1 MIQNGVTKEVA
12 VSVVVPAYNVENYI
26 EQCAL
31 SVLNQSYP
39 CCELIIID
47 DGSTDGTP
55 QILDKLADRNDC
67 IRVIHKENAGVS
79 AARNTG
85 IDMANGEYIVFVDG
99 DDYLAPDF
107 IEYMVGMA
115 KKTGSE
121 FCLSQ
126 NCFTHKNECKTEKE
140 ELDVLNPADATA
152 LLLSPIVIVG
162 CWNKMFSRQ
171 LLINERIRFA
181 TDLFYGE
188 GLHFITTV
196 AQRANCV
203 AVGNQKV
210 YYYRRN
216 NALSA
221 TTKFRIESV
230 YNGEKS
236 IDRIENEL
244 TVSGDNVRDML
255 LLHRAMYNIGAIT
268 KLLNNNVKEQY
279 LSDYKRWLKF
289 NRANITRI
297 LSSKRI
303 SMYRKFLLLGGCAS
317 PSLMARLDVWR
328 RKKIAADSVTGR

>member
-126 NCFTHKNECKTEKE
+126 NCFTHKNECKTEME

-171 LLINERIRFA
+171 LLINEQIRFA

>member
-126 NCFTHKNECKTEKE
+126 NCFTHKNECKTEME
-140 ELDVLNPADATA
+140 ELDVLNSADATA

-171 LLINERIRFA
+171 LLINEQIRFA

-236 IDRIENEL
+236 IDRIENEI

>member
-171 LLINERIRFA
+171 LLINEQIRFA

-297 LSSKRI
+297 LSNKRV

>member
-1 MIQNGVTKEVA
+1 MCGSVMKRAA

-39 CCELIIID
+39 CCELIIVD
-47 DGSTDGTP
+47 DGTTDSTP
-55 QILDKLADRNDC
+55 QILDKHGEKNDH

-85 IDMANGEYIVFVDG
+85 IDMAEGDYIVFVDG
-99 DDYLAPDF
+99 DDYLAPNF
-107 IEYMVGMA
+107 IEYMVSMA
-115 KKTGSE
+115 QETGAE
-121 FCLSQ
+121 FCLSKS
-126 NCFTHKNECKTEKE
+126 CFTRKNEGQADE
-140 ELDVLNPADATA
+140 ERLDVLTPGEATA
-152 LLLSPIVIVG
+152 LLLSPTVIVG

-171 LLINERIRFA
+171 LLNDKQIRFA

-196 AQRANCV
+196 AQKANRV
-203 AVGNQKV
+203 AVGNQKA

-236 IDRIENEL
+236 INRIENEL
-244 TVSGDNVRDML
+244 TVSGDDVNDML

-268 KLLNNNVKEQY
+268 KLINNKVKAQY
-279 LSDYKRWLKF
+279 ISDYKRWMKF
-289 NRANITRI
+289 NCANFMRI
-297 LSSKRI
+297 LRSKRI
-303 SMYRKFLLLGGCAS
+303 SMYRKCLLLGGCLS

-328 RKKIAADSVTGR
+328 RKRIAVDSVTGR

>member
-126 NCFTHKNECKTEKE
+126 NCFTHKNECKTEME
-140 ELDVLNPADATA
+140 ELDVLNSADATA

-171 LLINERIRFA
+171 LLINEQIRFA

>member
-126 NCFTHKNECKTEKE
+126 NCFTHKNECKTEME
-140 ELDVLNPADATA
+140 ELDVLNSADATA

-171 LLINERIRFA
+171 LLINEQIRFA

-317 PSLMARLDVWR
+317 PSLMARLDVWH

>member
-1 MIQNGVTKEVA
+1 MCGSVTRRAA

-39 CCELIIID
+39 CCELIIVD
-47 DGSTDGTP
+47 DGSTDSTP
-55 QILDKLADRNDC
+55 QILDKLGEENDH

-85 IDMANGEYIVFVDG
+85 IDMAEGDYIVFVDG
-99 DDYLAPDF
+99 DDYLAPNF

-115 KKTGSE
+115 QETGAG
-121 FCLSQ
+121 FCLSKS
-126 NCFTHKNECKTEKE
+126 CFTRKNEGQAE
-140 ELDVLNPADATA
+140 EERLNVLTPGEATA
-152 LLLSPIVIVG
+152 LLLSPTVIVG
-162 CWNKMFSRQ
+162 CWNKIFSRQ
-171 LLINERIRFA
+171 LLNDKQIRFA

-196 AQRANCV
+196 AQKANCV
-203 AVGNQKV
+203 AVGNQKA

-236 IDRIENEL
+236 INRIENEL
-244 TVSGDNVRDML
+244 TVSGDDVSDML

-268 KLLNNNVKEQY
+268 KLINNNVKAQY
-279 LSDYKRWLKF
+279 ISDYKRWMKF
-289 NRANITRI
+289 NRANIVRI
-297 LSSKRI
+297 LRSKRI
-303 SMYRKFLLLGGCAS
+303 SMYRKCLLLGGCLS
-317 PSLMARLDVWR
+317 PSLMAQLDVWR
-328 RKKIAADSVTGR
+328 RKKISANSVTG

>member
-1 MIQNGVTKEVA
+1 MCGSVTKRVA

-26 EQCAL
+26 EQCVL
-31 SVLNQSYP
+31 SVLNQSYS
-39 CCELIIID
+39 CCELIVID

-55 QILDKLADRNDC
+55 QILDKLANENDS

-85 IDMANGEYIVFVDG
+85 IDTAKGDYIVFIDG

-107 IEYMVGMA
+107 MEYMVGMA
-115 KKTGSE
+115 QKTGAD
-121 FCLSQ
+121 FCLSK
-126 NCFTHKNECKTEKE
+126 NCFTHKNESQTEKE
-140 ELDVLNPADATA
+140 QMEVLDPADATA
-152 LLLSPIVIVG
+152 LLLSPTVIVG
-162 CWNKMFSRQ
+162 CWNKMFSRK
-171 LLINERIRFA
+171 LLNDKQIRFA

-203 AVGNQKV
+203 AVGNQKA

-216 NALSA
+216 NAFSA
-221 TTKFRIESV
+221 TTRFRIESV

-236 IDRIENEL
+236 INRIEKEL
-244 TVSGDNVRDML
+244 TVSGDNVMDML

-268 KLLNNNVKEQY
+268 KLLNNNVKKQY

-289 NRANITRI
+289 NRANIARI

-303 SMYRKFLLLGGCAS
+303 SMYRKCLLLGGCIS
-317 PSLMARLDVWR
+317 PSLMAQLDVWR

>member
-1 MIQNGVTKEVA
+1 MCGSVTKRAA

-31 SVLNQSYP
+31 SVLNQSYL
-39 CCELIIID
+39 CCELIIVD
-47 DGSTDGTP
+47 DGSTDSTT
-55 QILDKLADRNDC
+55 QILDKLREKNDHV
-67 IRVIHKENAGVS
+67 RVIHKENAGVS

-85 IDMANGEYIVFVDG
+85 IETAKGDYIVFVDG
-99 DDYLAPDF
+99 DDYLAPNF
-107 IEYMVGMA
+107 IEYMVSMA
-115 KKTGSE
+115 QDTGAE
-121 FCLSQ
+121 FCLSKS
-126 NCFTHKNECKTEKE
+126 CFTRKNEGQTEKE
-140 ELDVLNPADATA
+140 RLDVLTPAEATA
-152 LLLSPIVIVG
+152 LLLSPTVIVG

-171 LLINERIRFA
+171 LLIDKKIHFA

-203 AVGNQKV
+203 AVGNQKA

-236 IDRIENEL
+236 INQIENEL
-244 TVSGDNVRDML
+244 TVSGDDVNDML
-255 LLHRAMYNIGAIT
+255 LLHRSMYNIGAIT
-268 KLLNNNVKEQY
+268 KLINNNVKKQY

-289 NRANITRI
+289 NRRNIVGI
-297 LSSKRI
+297 LCSKRI
-303 SMYRKFLLLGGCAS
+303 SMYRKCLLLGGCVS
-317 PSLMARLDVWR
+317 PALMARLDVWR
-328 RKKIAADSVTGR
+328 RKKISVDSVTGR

>member
-1 MIQNGVTKEVA
+1 MCGSVTRRAA

-39 CCELIIID
+39 CCELIIVD
-47 DGSTDGTP
+47 DGSTDSTP
-55 QILDKLADRNDC
+55 QILDKLGEGNDH

-85 IDMANGEYIVFVDG
+85 IDMAEGDYIVFVDG
-99 DDYLAPDF
+99 DDYLAPNF
-107 IEYMVGMA
+107 IEYMVGMTQE
-115 KKTGSE
+115 TGAG
-121 FCLSQ
+121 FCLSKS
-126 NCFTHKNECKTEKE
+126 CFTRKNEGQAE
-140 ELDVLNPADATA
+140 EERLNVLTPGEATA
-152 LLLSPIVIVG
+152 LLLSPTVIVG
-162 CWNKMFSRQ
+162 CWNKIFSRQ
-171 LLINERIRFA
+171 LLNDKQIRFA

-196 AQRANCV
+196 AQKANCV
-203 AVGNQKV
+203 AVGNQKA

-236 IDRIENEL
+236 INRIENEL
-244 TVSGDNVRDML
+244 TVSGDDVSDML

-268 KLLNNNVKEQY
+268 KLINNNVKAQY
-279 LSDYKRWLKF
+279 ISDYKRWMKF
-289 NRANITRI
+289 NRANIVRI
-297 LSSKRI
+297 LRSKRI
-303 SMYRKFLLLGGCAS
+303 SMYRKCLLLGGCLS
-317 PSLMARLDVWR
+317 PSLMAQLDVWR
-328 RKKIAADSVTGR
+328 RKKISANSVTG

>member
-126 NCFTHKNECKTEKE
+126 NCFTHKNECKTEME
-140 ELDVLNPADATA
+140 ELDVLNSADATA

-171 LLINERIRFA
+171 LLINEQIRFA

-221 TTKFRIESV
+221 TTKFRIERV

>member
-1 MIQNGVTKEVA
+1 M
-12 VSVVVPAYNVENYI
+12 
-26 EQCAL
+26 
-31 SVLNQSYP
+31 
-39 CCELIIID
+39 
-47 DGSTDGTP
+47 
-55 QILDKLADRNDC
+55 
-67 IRVIHKENAGVS
+67 IHKENAGVS

-126 NCFTHKNECKTEKE
+126 NCFTHKNECKTEME
-140 ELDVLNPADATA
+140 ELDVLNSADATA

-171 LLINERIRFA
+171 LLINEQIRFA

-236 IDRIENEL
+236 IDRIENEI

>member
-171 LLINERIRFA
+171 LLINEQIRFA

-297 LSSKRI
+297 LSSKII

>member
-1 MIQNGVTKEVA
+1 MCGSVMKRAA

-39 CCELIIID
+39 CCELIIVD
-47 DGSTDGTP
+47 DGSTDSTP
-55 QILDKLADRNDC
+55 QILDKLGEKNDH

-85 IDMANGEYIVFVDG
+85 IDMAEGDYIVFVDG
-99 DDYLAPDF
+99 DDYLAPNF
-107 IEYMVGMA
+107 IEYMVSMA
-115 KKTGSE
+115 QETGAE
-121 FCLSQ
+121 FCLSKS
-126 NCFTHKNECKTEKE
+126 CFTRKNEGQADE
-140 ELDVLNPADATA
+140 ERLDVLTPGEATA
-152 LLLSPIVIVG
+152 LLLSPTVIVG

-171 LLINERIRFA
+171 LLNDKQIRFV

-196 AQRANCV
+196 AQKANRV
-203 AVGNQKV
+203 AVGNQKA

-236 IDRIENEL
+236 INRIENEL
-244 TVSGDNVRDML
+244 TVSGDDVNDML

-268 KLLNNNVKEQY
+268 KLINNKVKAQY
-279 LSDYKRWLKF
+279 ISDYKRWMKF
-289 NRANITRI
+289 NRANIVRI
-297 LSSKRI
+297 LRSKRI
-303 SMYRKFLLLGGCAS
+303 SMYRKCLLLGGCLS

-328 RKKIAADSVTGR
+328 RKRIAVDSVTGR

>member
-1 MIQNGVTKEVA
+1 MCGSVMERAA

-39 CCELIIID
+39 CCELIIVD
-47 DGSTDGTP
+47 DGSTDSTP
-55 QILDKLADRNDC
+55 QILDKLSEKNDHVQ
-67 IRVIHKENAGVS
+67 VIHKENAGVS

-85 IDMANGEYIVFVDG
+85 IETAKGDYIVFVDG
-99 DDYLAPDF
+99 DDYLAPNF
-107 IEYMVGMA
+107 IEYMVSMA
-115 KKTGSE
+115 QDTGAE
-121 FCLSQ
+121 FCLSKS
-126 NCFTHKNECKTEKE
+126 CFTRKNEGQIAE
-140 ELDVLNPADATA
+140 ERLDVLTPAEATA
-152 LLLSPIVIVG
+152 LLLSPTVIAG

-171 LLINERIRFA
+171 LLIDKKIRFA
-181 TDLFYGE
+181 ADLFYGE

-203 AVGNQKV
+203 AVGNQKA

-236 IDRIENEL
+236 INRIENEL
-244 TVSGDNVRDML
+244 TVSGDDVNDML
-255 LLHRAMYNIGAIT
+255 LLHRSMYNIGAIT
-268 KLLNNNVKEQY
+268 KLINNNVKKQY

-289 NRANITRI
+289 NRRNIVRI
-297 LSSKRI
+297 LRSKRI
-303 SMYRKFLLLGGCAS
+303 SMYRKCLLLGGCVS
-317 PSLMARLDVWR
+317 PALMARLDVWR
-328 RKKIAADSVTGR
+328 RKRIAADSVTGG

>member
-171 LLINERIRFA
+171 LLINEQIRFA

-297 LSSKRI
+297 LSGKRI

>member
-171 LLINERIRFA
+171 LLINEQIRFA

-236 IDRIENEL
+236 IEGLKMNSLFQVITLETCCCFIGLCTILAQLPNCLTTMSRNSIFRIIN
-244 TVSGDNVRDML
+244 
-255 LLHRAMYNIGAIT
+255 
-268 KLLNNNVKEQY
+268 
-279 LSDYKRWLKF
+279 
-289 NRANITRI
+289 
-297 LSSKRI
+297 
-303 SMYRKFLLLGGCAS
+303 GG
-317 PSLMARLDVWR
+317 
-328 RKKIAADSVTGR
+328 

>member
-171 LLINERIRFA
+171 LLINEQIRFA

>member
-1 MIQNGVTKEVA
+1 MCGSVTERAA

-39 CCELIIID
+39 CCELIIVD
-47 DGSTDGTP
+47 DGSTDSTP
-55 QILDKLADRNDC
+55 QILDKLREKNDHVQ
-67 IRVIHKENAGVS
+67 VIHKENAGVS

-85 IDMANGEYIVFVDG
+85 IETAKGDYIVFVDG
-99 DDYLAPDF
+99 DDYLAPNF
-107 IEYMVGMA
+107 IEYMVSMA
-115 KKTGSE
+115 QETGAE
-121 FCLSQ
+121 FCLSA
-126 NCFTHKNECKTEKE
+126 NCFTRKNEGQVEDE
-140 ELDVLNPADATA
+140 RLGVLTPAEATA

-162 CWNKMFSRQ
+162 CWNKMFRRQ
-171 LLINERIRFA
+171 LLIDKQIRFA

-196 AQRANCV
+196 AQKANCV

-236 IDRIENEL
+236 INRIENEL
-244 TVSGDNVRDML
+244 TVSEDDISDML
-255 LLHRAMYNIGAIT
+255 LLHQAMYNIGAIT
-268 KLLNNNVKEQY
+268 KLINNNVKKQY
-279 LSDYKRWLKF
+279 LADYKRWLKF
-289 NRANITRI
+289 NRGNIVRI
-297 LSSKRI
+297 LRSRRI
-303 SMYRKFLLLGGCAS
+303 SMYRKCLLASGCIS

-328 RKKIAADSVTGR
+328 RKRIAAESVMGN